1 MDINAIIINVVKYVE
16 MERQSTDVMMGIQQM
31 EMVVIVNVKLK
42 LGGFAMVISSH
53 HYVMS
58 SVGMEGL
65 SILLLEDAVRLNV
78 MMVIFKVVMDA
89 LILAK

>member
-1 MDINAIIINVVKYVE
+1 MIINVVKYVE

-42 LGGFAMVISSH
+42 LGGFAMVISNH

-65 SILLLEDAVRLNV
+65 SILLLEDAFRLNV

>member
-1 MDINAIIINVVKYVE
+1 MIINVVKYVE
-16 MERQSTDVMMGIQQM
+16 MERQSTDVMMGILKM

-42 LGGFAMVISSH
+42 LGGFAMAISSH

-58 SVGMEGL
+58 SVEMEGL
-65 SILLLEDAVRLNV
+65 SILLLEDAFRLNV